1 LKIVQGISILNV
13 TYFPIFMLYLDR
25 ANASN
30 RNTTFLLTTVAQSIG
45 QHITDIAL
53 NRGYIWR
60 DRCHRREQ
68 IPANIKRSFD
78 PSVSLIIHW
87 DGKIWRT
94 LRKTEHV
101 DRLAVT
107 VSENENL
114 KFLSVLKF
122 FYILNV
128 PDIALFKKLSNFWT
142 YINQESFENRLK
154 SSFPS
159 PKLNLVNNDMVKFI
173 FN

>member
-30 RNTTFLLTTVAQSIG
+30 RNTTFLLTIVAQSIG

-53 NRGYIWR
+53 NREYIRR

-68 IPANIKRSFD
+68 IAANIKRSFD

-114 KFLSVLKF
+114 KFLSVPLLRGPGKLISKAVHDLINNWKF
-122 FYILNV
+122 LNRIQFMCS
-128 PDIALFKKLSNFWT
+128 DINASNT
-142 YINQESFENRLK
+142 GLISGACVLLEKN
-154 SSFPS
+154 
-159 PKLNLVNNDMVKFI
+159 
-173 FN
+173 